1 MAAMKRL
8 LLILSLLWLAG
19 CASLPELGGSGNAAA
34 EMLMREA
41 QQWAPRVSKGEL
53 TRVQVADKLD
63 ALRQQQVG
71 RNAVDDDVFRTYR
84 RIAQQRD
91 AGQIDSARAQK
102 QMEDRL
108 EMWQRRWPTLPDKPA
123 NPAFTQ
129 FLLKLYSL
137 PPLPR

>member
-1 MAAMKRL
+1 MQHMKRL
-8 LLILSLLWLAG
+8 LLMLSLLWLAG
-19 CASLPELGGSGNAAA
+19 CASLPELGGGGHAAA
-34 EMLMREA
+34 DVLMREA
-41 QQWAPRVSKGEL
+41 QQLAPRVGKGEL

-108 EMWQRRWPTLPDKPA
+108 EMWQRRWPTLSDKPA

>member
-1 MAAMKRL
+1 
-8 LLILSLLWLAG
+8 
-19 CASLPELGGSGNAAA
+19 
-34 EMLMREA
+34 MREA
-41 QQWAPRVSKGEL
+41 QQLAPRVGKGEL

>member
-1 MAAMKRL
+1 
-8 LLILSLLWLAG
+8 
-19 CASLPELGGSGNAAA
+19 
-34 EMLMREA
+34 
-41 QQWAPRVSKGEL
+41 
-53 TRVQVADKLD
+53 
-63 ALRQQQVG
+63 
-71 RNAVDDDVFRTYR
+71 VFRTYR

>member
-1 MAAMKRL
+1 MKRL
-8 LLILSLLWLAG
+8 LLMLSLLWLAG
-19 CASLPELGGSGNAAA
+19 CASLPELGGGGHAAA
-34 EMLMREA
+34 DVLMREA
-41 QQWAPRVSKGEL
+41 QQLAPRVGKGEL

-108 EMWQRRWPTLPDKPA
+108 EMWQRRWPTLADKPA

>member
-1 MAAMKRL
+1 MKRL
-8 LLILSLLWLAG
+8 LLVLSLLCLAA
-19 CASLPELGGSGNAAA
+19 CASLPDLGGGSQAAA
-34 EMLMREA
+34 DKLMREA
-41 QQWAPRVSKGEL
+41 QQLAPRVSKGEL
-53 TRVQVADKLD
+53 TRVQVADRLD

-71 RNAVDDDVFRTYR
+71 RNAVDDDVFRIYR

-108 EMWQRRWPTLPDKPA
+108 EMWQRRWPALQDKPA